1 MAVTAEIEVIMFEG
15 GDMKLF
21 LDTADVNFIRSTYS
35 MINADGVITNPS
47 LISRSQSKYGSAV
60 LDLKVIGRF
69 IDEHGGRLHVQT
81 VGRSYEDIMK
91 DASFISEEFGS
102 RTVVR
107 IPVSREGLAAMS
119 SLSSAGVEVAGTAVY
134 TFSQALLAVKAGA
147 GQLTVYAGRMEENGL
162 DYQALVRLL
171 KKAVPDVFVL
181 VASIHSHE
189 TAERAA
195 EAGADGLAYKPELLF
210 SEVGS
215 LLVSRTMDG
224 FAESWKNAYE
234 IGKFEKI

>member
-1 MAVTAEIEVIMFEG
+1 
-15 GDMKLF
+15 MKLF

-60 LDLKVIGRF
+60 LDLKVIGKF
-69 IDEHGGRLHVQT
+69 INEHGGTLHVQT

-91 DASFISEEFGS
+91 DASFILEEFGKE
-102 RTVVR
+102 TVVR
-107 IPVSREGLAAMS
+107 IPVSRDGLAAMS
-119 SLSSAGVEVAGTAVY
+119 ALSRDGVKVAGTSIY

-147 GQLTVYAGRMEENGL
+147 SLLTVYAGRMEENGL
-162 DYQALVRLL
+162 DFQALVELI
-171 KKAVPDVFVL
+171 KKSVPDLFVL
-181 VASIHSHE
+181 VASIHSMRM
-189 TAERAA
+189 AEKAA
-195 EAGADGLAYKPELLF
+195 EAGADGIAYKPELLF

-215 LLVSRTMDG
+215 LLVNKTMDG
-224 FAESWKNAYE
+224 FAESWKNTYE